1 MKAPPPIVD
10 ADEIDAPPP
19 RRHGESMADLPL
31 PSLGAL
37 ESSPLVAGSHT
48 PLLFLV
54 DARSE
59 ITRIGETLKALGY
72 VVHDVSLAALVT
84 RAQVQRPHVVLV
96 DVDPPEALEEVVRA
110 RRIPGAGAI
119 DFVFFGSGAGV
130 VKNADDALARDGSA
144 FFTRPID
151 VAGLVRRLESLTGGP
166 TSSSGPSA
174 STPPPGM
181 ASTRFTSAPPPAFV
195 STPSL
200 PAPGLRGDGPPLP
213 MSTPSLSDLVH
224 PSRSSFATFGTVSN
238 ELQQLLADAELR
250 ADVKEHPRADLP
262 SPEEE
267 IEAVL
272 PADVLALLDEP
283 IGDDDDD
290 EEPELRG
297 TGAGP
302 GTGAGH
308 DGTGAHARGTTGGG
322 KLTTAAGSGLRRSG
336 SDHPTRETAT
346 NRRPSEFPMPLPP
359 RIEAMESRP
368 FGQRHEASRPLS
380 IRDEIV
386 AEPIT
391 REHGVPRSGRGPD
404 SVTIS
409 NDHLQGV
416 VRRSSAPPPSWAEQT
431 PARPRES
438 TPPIPSWR
446 PSAPAPTPASPPSGH
461 VAVLP
466 TALDTRRFLASA
478 ITQRLSGA
486 LCFEHADASGTRVV
500 RRLVVRDGDL
510 VTAASG
516 AESESLVCFLGER
529 GELPRDEVERLAGK
543 VPPHGRHAG
552 AALVAHGWLN
562 QDQLWSALRSHAE
575 WIATGVLRLE
585 NGTAQ
590 LETEPPGRLRSEPSV
605 FGAATGPEIFV
616 ELVRRAVAPEEAIDA
631 LGGTGSRIDDGE
643 ARSLLPECQLP
654 AAELELVTRSRGTS
668 LGELLVRA
676 NDGEIAS
683 VIHGLSLLGIL
694 EVIPA
699 LETPR
704 AMSSAS
710 LVASQALD
718 DEALRARVRARLELV
733 EEGDYFSVLGV
744 RRDATSYEVRR
755 AFLELR
761 RTFEPARILG
771 PRTIDLGEDVRK
783 IVLVL
788 EEAYEILRD
797 NARRER
803 YRRAIDATP

>member
-1 MKAPPPIVD
+1 MKAPPPISDEVD
-10 ADEIDAPPP
+10 APTP
-19 RRHGESMADLPL
+19 RRHGHGESMADLPL
-31 PSLGAL
+31 PSMGAL
-37 ESSPLVAGSHT
+37 ESSPKASHT
-48 PLLFLV
+48 PMLFLV
-54 DARSE
+54 DAGSE
-59 ITRIGETLKALGY
+59 MSRIGETLKALGY
-72 VVHDVSLAALVT
+72 SIHEVTLAALVT

-96 DVDPPEALEEVVRA
+96 DVDAPDALDEVVRT
-110 RRIPGAGAI
+110 RRTPGGGAI
-119 DFVFFGSGAGV
+119 DFVFFGSGEGQV
-130 VKNADDALARDGSA
+130 RNADDALARDGSA
-144 FFTRPID
+144 FFSRPVD

-166 TSSSGPSA
+166 TSSDGPSA
-174 STPPPGM
+174 STPPPGI
-181 ASTRFTSAPPPAFV
+181 ASTRFTSAPPPPFV
-195 STPSL
+195 SAPSL
-200 PAPGLRGDGPPLP
+200 PAPGLRGDARDARDGPPLP

-262 SPEEE
+262 TPEEE

-283 IGDDDDD
+283 IGGDDD
-290 EEPELRG
+290 EDHELRG

-308 DGTGAHARGTTGGG
+308 EGTGAHAKGTTGGG
-322 KLTTAAGSGLRRSG
+322 KLTTAAGSGLRRAG
-336 SDHPTRETAT
+336 SDHPTREMVTH
-346 NRRPSEFPMPLPP
+346 RRPSEFPMPVPP
-359 RIEAMESRP
+359 RIEEMESRP
-368 FGQRHEASRPLS
+368 FVQRPDPRQEMPRPLS
-380 IRDEIV
+380 IREDPV
-386 AEPIT
+386 ADPIT
-391 REHGVPRSGRGPD
+391 REHGVPRSAREPE

-409 NDHLQGV
+409 NDDLQGV
-416 VRRSSAPPPSWAEQT
+416 VARRSSVPPP
-431 PARPRES
+431 
-438 TPPIPSWR
+438 PSWR
-446 PSAPAPTPASPPSGH
+446 PSAPPSPSASPSRGNIAMLPTP
-461 VAVLP
+461 
-466 TALDTRRFLASA
+466 LDTRTFLASA

-486 LCFEHADASGTRVV
+486 LCFEHADANGTRVV

-543 VPPHGRHAG
+543 VPPNGRHAG
-552 AALVAHGWLN
+552 AALIAHGWLN

-616 ELVRRAVAPEEAIDA
+616 ELVRRAVAPEEAILA
-631 LGGTGSRIDDGE
+631 IGGTGSRIDDGE
-643 ARSLLPECQLP
+643 ARNLLPECQLP
-654 AAELELVTRSRGTS
+654 PAELELVTRARGTS

-683 VIHGLSLLGIL
+683 VIHGLALLGIL
-694 EVIPA
+694 QIIPA

-710 LVASQALD
+710 LVESQALD

-744 RRDATSYEVRR
+744 RHDATSYEVRR

-803 YRRAIDATP
+803 YRRAIDAEPRG